1 MCGDNMRISK
11 NHDAYKKIKNINKT
25 NLYPNLTVT
34 DDLQILKIVYEHNLK
49 IDTLLYSYED
59 EYHEE
64 TKELLDKLKTIS
76 NEVYEISNQ
85 AYLALALKENH
96 AGIIAAV
103 EIPNYTLH
111 DFKNKEFLFVLDK
124 LEIPGN
130 IGTIYR
136 TLDSIN
142 ADGVILVDTVS
153 KQRNPKLTAAARGC
167 NLIIPTASTS
177 YEEAAKWL
185 IDNGYDIFL
194 GEPELG
200 LDYQQYNYKGKI
212 AIVVGNERFGINS
225 DWYNHMHKKVY
236 IPMEGNQNSL
246 NVGVAASILA
256 YEAYMKRKTNGS

>member
-1 MCGDNMRISK
+1 MRISK
-11 NHDAYKKIKNINKT
+11 NHDAYKKIKDINKT

-34 DDLQILKIVYEHNLK
+34 DDLQILKIIYEHNLK
-49 IDTLLYSYED
+49 IDILLYSYEE

-64 TKELLDKLKTIS
+64 TKDLLNNLKEIS
-76 NEVYEISNQ
+76 NEIYEISNQ
-85 AYLALALKENH
+85 TYSSIALKDNH

-103 EIPNYTLH
+103 EIPSYILN
-111 DFKNKEFLFVLDK
+111 DFSKKEFLFILDS

-142 ADGVILVDTVS
+142 ADGVILVDSIS

-167 NLIIPTASTS
+167 NLIIPTVCASYADTI
-177 YEEAAKWL
+177 EWL
-185 IDNGYDIFL
+185 INNNYNIFL
-194 GEPELG
+194 GEPKLG
-200 LDYQQYNYKGKI
+200 LNYQEYDYNGKI
-212 AIVVGNERFGINS
+212 AIVVGNERFGIND
-225 DWYNHMHKKVY
+225 DWYNHSHNKVY

-256 YEAYMKRKTNGS
+256 YEAYMKRKKTNGS